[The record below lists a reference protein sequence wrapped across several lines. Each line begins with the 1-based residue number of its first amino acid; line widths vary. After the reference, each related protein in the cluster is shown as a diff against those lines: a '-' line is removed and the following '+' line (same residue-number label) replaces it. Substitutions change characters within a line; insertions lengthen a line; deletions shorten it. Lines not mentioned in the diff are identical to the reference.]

1 MNASPAGPVLARV
14 TWRPF
19 VAGDHPQEI
28 DSVPMVAVEL
38 APQLAFEPVHLC
50 CQDVAFHHLGPKYP
64 LADHFDRG
72 IDDDSAVDGR
82 LTCSHLGPLCGLLP
96 VPQLAER
103 LVPGARRPEVVDLFV
118 RREPLLP
125 LLAQPAQHR
134 FSGEQV
140 FLDRDRVLDRRP
152 IRVDRCRGHESH
164 RGCCK
169 FETQNGVRHIIRVL
183 ARRHH
188 LRAR

>member
-1 MNASPAGPVLARV
+1 MNASQAGPVLAIV
-14 TWRPF
+14 TWRPLSL
-19 VAGDHPQEI
+19 ATTRRKLN
-28 DSVPMVAVEL
+28 SVPMVAVEL

-72 IDDDSAVDGR
+72 IDDDSAVDDR
-82 LTCSHLGPLCGLLP
+82 LIRSHLGPLCGLLP
-96 VPQLAER
+96 VPQVADR
-103 LVPGARRPEVVDLFV
+103 LVPGARRSEVVDLFV

-140 FLDRDRVLDRRP
+140 FLDRDRVLDRA
-152 IRVDRCRGHESH
+152 D
-164 RGCCK
+164 
-169 FETQNGVRHIIRVL
+169 
-183 ARRHH
+183 
-188 LRAR
+188 